1 MTGPCSATTTTSS
14 PASHDPHHP
23 RHPPTTSRRRKGGID
38 DEDLGSSSS
47 WLQDRR
53 LLLLGSSTTPSVR
66 VAHGRTTQP
75 SPGTAPPHH
84 QSSRHRFPFVLICF
98 NMYNEENQS
107 RKRKTTKKATS
118 NRKKPHLPPK
128 AKPSGSGSGKSNR
141 KSSHVW
147 KHFEK
152 LPKVN
157 PKDPNEAAK
166 CMCIYCGN
174 EFNCATSNGTS
185 HLNNHFRKNCKQS
198 PFRNDED
205 KQKAYGGYEQL
216 QQPSSVPASQGE
228 DITSV
233 DTTTTFSSNSYS
245 FLSDDMHVEF
255 LQERIEQYGEIVL
268 PLTAPPLLLQRLPL
282 HQCRDLFVFFK
293 IVHLTATTGQDARLL
308 VRETLRISA
317 GLASTLPDVSPSSLP
332 SVAGHRQTN
341 RKLGL
346 VEDEF
351 SLQLEID
358 LLRGTR
364 WPPMASC
371 LPLSFSHLVVATAV
385 NQQPCPSPALPNNC
399 SGLGETIRRG
409 DCAEATQ
416 RYISSPSG
424 ITLPTRAALLQ
435 GMSPSVF
442 VVYRQAIATLVIA
455 PLAYFTRKKS
465 GGSSMGLR
473 NFSLIFLVSLI
484 GVAIKENIYF
494 QGLLLSSSSM
504 ASAMANLV
512 PAITFLIASIF
523 GMNLIGNGLD
533 DCLSTS

>member
-1 MTGPCSATTTTSS
+1 MTGPCSATLQFHSTPERPPHLQPATILTTHAT
-14 PASHDPHHP
+14 
-23 RHPPTTSRRRKGGID
+23 RRRRV
-38 DEDLGSSSS
+38 EDAGEGSTTKTLAPPPLGSKIGDSSSS
-47 WLQDRR
+47 APPRLHPFESPTAAPLSRR
-53 LLLLGSSTTPSVR
+53 LVQP
-66 VAHGRTTQP
+66 HRTT
-75 SPGTAPPHH
+75 SHH
-84 QSSRHRFPFVLICF
+84 DTVFRL
-98 NMYNEENQS
+98 EENQS

-228 DITSV
+228 DITS
-233 DTTTTFSSNSYS
+233 
-245 FLSDDMHVEF
+245 
-255 LQERIEQYGEIVL
+255 IVL
-268 PLTAPPLLLQRLPL
+268 PLTAPPLLLQRLQL
-282 HQCRDLFVFFK
+282 HQCRGLFVFFK

-317 GLASTLPDVSPSSLP
+317 ALASTLPDVSPSSLP

-341 RKLGL
+341 RKLSL

-371 LPLSFSHLVVATAV
+371 LPLSFSHLVVATAA

-424 ITLPTRAALLQ
+424 ITLSTRAALLQ

-442 VVYRQAIATLVIA
+442 VVYRQALATLVIA
-455 PLAYFTRKKS
+455 PLAYFTS
-465 GGSSMGLR
+465 
-473 NFSLIFLVSLI
+473 
-484 GVAIKENIYF
+484 VAIKENIYF

>member
-1 MTGPCSATTTTSS
+1 M
-14 PASHDPHHP
+14 
-23 RHPPTTSRRRKGGID
+23 
-38 DEDLGSSSS
+38 
-47 WLQDRR
+47 
-53 LLLLGSSTTPSVR
+53 
-66 VAHGRTTQP
+66 
-75 SPGTAPPHH
+75 
-84 QSSRHRFPFVLICF
+84 
-98 NMYNEENQS
+98 
-107 RKRKTTKKATS
+107 
-118 NRKKPHLPPK
+118 
-128 AKPSGSGSGKSNR
+128 
-141 KSSHVW
+141 
-147 KHFEK
+147 
-152 LPKVN
+152 
-157 PKDPNEAAK
+157 
-166 CMCIYCGN
+166 
-174 EFNCATSNGTS
+174 
-185 HLNNHFRKNCKQS
+185 KQS
-198 PFRNDED
+198 HYKTLKTCE
-205 KQKAYGGYEQL
+205 
-216 QQPSSVPASQGE
+216 
-228 DITSV
+228 TS
-233 DTTTTFSSNSYS
+233 
-245 FLSDDMHVEF
+245 
-255 LQERIEQYGEIVL
+255 G
-268 PLTAPPLLLQRLPL
+268 P
-282 HQCRDLFVFFK
+282 FVFFK
-293 IVHLTATTGQDARLL
+293 IVHLTATAGQDSRLL
-308 VRETLRISA
+308 VCETLRISVA
-317 GLASTLPDVSPSSLP
+317 LASALPDVSPSTLP

-346 VEDEF
+346 LEDEF

-371 LPLSFSHLVVATAV
+371 LPLSFSHLVVATTA

-416 RYISSPSG
+416 RYISSPLVLLLCNICILFEYAHTPAMAMFGLQFSYAR
-424 ITLPTRAALLQ
+424 ITLSTRAALLQ

-484 GVAIKENIYF
+484 GVAINENIYF